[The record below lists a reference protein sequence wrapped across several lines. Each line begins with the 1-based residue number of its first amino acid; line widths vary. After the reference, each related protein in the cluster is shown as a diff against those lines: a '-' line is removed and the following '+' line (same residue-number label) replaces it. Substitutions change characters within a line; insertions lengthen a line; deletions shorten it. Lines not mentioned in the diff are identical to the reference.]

1 MPAKFVAK
9 SFVRNE
15 IEAVRTEM
23 LDKLEET
30 KREIVEQA
38 KQLIA
43 AASDV
48 GPASRVDAAI
58 DFGGTAHGIIAKM
71 GTVINT
77 HDEKLGLLT
86 EAGIRRV
93 VSEERGTVWA
103 EQRKVGSITDVVNY
117 IAHQSGEGKPWVDL
131 ALATIIDMFKDRDG
145 LLRLVQQVQAV
156 ILYSDEES
164 WEKMRKVVEAY
175 PIATSTDINT
185 DGLRRHQH
193 RFRTGSLVLPR
204 GI

>member
-1 MPAKFVAK
+1 MPSKFVAK

-15 IEAVRTEM
+15 IEAVRTEI
-23 LDKLEET
+23 LDKLKET
-30 KREIVEQA
+30 KKEIVEQA
-38 KQLIA
+38 KKLIA

-48 GPASRVDAAI
+48 GPASGVDAAI
-58 DFGGTAHGIIAKM
+58 DFGGTACEIIAKM

-103 EQRKVGSITDVVNY
+103 EQWKVGSITDVVNY
-117 IAHQSGEGKPWVDL
+117 IAHQSGEGKHWVDR
-131 ALATIIDMFKDRDG
+131 ALATIVDMFKDRDR
-145 LLRLVQQVQAV
+145 LLRLVQLVQDV
-156 ILYSDEES
+156 ILSSGEES
-164 WEKMRKVVEAY
+164 WEKMQKVVEAY

-185 DGLRRHQH
+185 DGLRRY
-193 RFRTGSLVLPR
+193 
-204 GI
+204 